1 MTPYA
6 DRSTAE
12 RIAIMDLCDSVG
24 SRFRDRTP
32 DGFTVAIGR
41 KALGR
46 TIAAMDPLGFAC
58 VALYTFPL
66 GTDRPAEHLRH
77 DSRGI
82 PGSSYLVAC
91 FTHRGD

>member
-46 TIAAMDPLGFAC
+46 TIAALEPLGFAC
-58 VALYTFPL
+58 ASLYTFPL
-66 GTDRPAEHLRH
+66 GLDRPPEHLRH

-82 PGSSYLVAC
+82 PASVWLVAN
-91 FTHRGD
+91 FKTKGT